1 MYKDS
6 LFSTSL
12 LTFVICVLF
21 DDILTQ
27 MISDCS
33 FDLHFSDVVML
44 STFSFACW
52 PFSCLLW
59 RNDDMVLLL
68 IFKLSCSFCWCSVV
82 WAVYIVWIL
91 TSYQS
96 CHLQIFSSIQSIF
109 VLSVASF
116 AVKKLSSL
124 IRSYLFSFGFISLA
138 FILLSLLQQNEHVVY
153 CFIHSFFSD
162 TVPFHLLHNSYNN
175 LPFSLHLL
183 IVVCL
188 SY

>member
-1 MYKDS
+1 MYVFGLIFFAFLEIYPGVVLLHHMVGLFLVFWETSKLFFPQWLHQFTPVHKGLPPVYKDS

-12 LTFVICVLF
+12 LTLVICVLF

-59 RNDDMVLLL
+59 RNDDTVLLL
-68 IFKLSCSFCWCSVV
+68 IFKLSCSFSWCSVV

-91 TSYQS
+91 TS
-96 CHLQIFSSIQSIF
+96 
-109 VLSVASF
+109 
-116 AVKKLSSL
+116 
-124 IRSYLFSFGFISLA
+124 
-138 FILLSLLQQNEHVVY
+138 
-153 CFIHSFFSD
+153 
-162 TVPFHLLHNSYNN
+162 
-175 LPFSLHLL
+175 
-183 IVVCL
+183 
-188 SY
+188 